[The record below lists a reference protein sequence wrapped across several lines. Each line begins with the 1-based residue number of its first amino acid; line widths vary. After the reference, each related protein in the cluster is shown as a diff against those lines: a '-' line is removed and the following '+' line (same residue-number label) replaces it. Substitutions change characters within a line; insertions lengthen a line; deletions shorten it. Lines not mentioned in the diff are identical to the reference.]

1 LSTQGPERLFFL
13 PDFFNPVKNGT
24 GVQNQD
30 KQSTTA
36 VALNLTSIERKQNAY
51 QYKNNLNYSLL
62 LCRKSVSMKRL

>member
-1 LSTQGPERLFFL
+1 LSTQGPERSFFL

-30 KQSTTA
+30 KQSATA